1 MNRHSTA
8 RLSHADQ
15 VVSFLLQAAVP
26 KFMQLKLAPASGS
39 TLPPGGSVTQR
50 ISVTNSMHGQKPL
63 VMRLRIAYA
72 TAVGGATTQQAEV
85 KNFPAGL

>member
-1 MNRHSTA
+1 MLCCS
-8 RLSHADQ
+8 
-15 VVSFLLQAAVP
+15 LQAAVP

-39 TLPPGGSVTQR
+39 TLPPGGQITQR

-63 VMRLRIAYA
+63 IMRLRISYA
-72 TAVGGATTQQAEV
+72 TPDGGPALQQAEV

>member
-1 MNRHSTA
+1 MT
-8 RLSHADQ
+8 
-15 VVSFLLQAAVP
+15 FLLQAAVP

-39 TLPPGGSVTQR
+39 MLAPGGSITQR

-63 VMRLRIAYA
+63 VMRLRIGYA
-72 TAVGGATTQQAEV
+72 TPVGGATMQQAEV